1 MLNTK
6 VEEIRKRG
14 KTGCKLT
21 TYSGTVTKKLFK
33 KIIGSY
39 INGKEL
45 TIVGWEID
53 CKDLYIQEPAVL
65 LTLL

>member
-21 TYSGTVTKKLFK
+21 TYSDIVTKKFFK

-45 TIVGWEID
+45 TIVG
-53 CKDLYIQEPAVL
+53 
-65 LTLL
+65 